1 MYVDRNTLQE
11 YPYHGVFYIPI
22 DDLPED
28 GGLLNDNGS
37 QKEVIL
43 ETICD
48 IQETNKQFSSGV
60 ITSGYTIFFPTPT
73 REKEDGSAEE
83 YINDKLKPGIRFRAT
98 MYNLAVE
105 GMVTGVYPTQMH
117 GCTAYIKGTDV

>member
-1 MYVDRNTLQE
+1 MYVDRNALQE

-37 QKEVIL
+37 QEEVVL

-48 IQETNKQFSSGV
+48 IQETNKVFSSGV

-73 REKEDGSAEE
+73 R
-83 YINDKLKPGIRFRAT
+83 

>member
-1 MYVDRNTLQE
+1 MDVSSSLEVSMKAR
-11 YPYHGVFYIPI
+11 I
-22 DDLPED
+22 
-28 GGLLNDNGS
+28 
-37 QKEVIL
+37 QKRIE
-43 ETICD
+43 E
-48 IQETNKQFSSGV
+48 
-60 ITSGYTIFFPTPT
+60 TIFFPTPT

-117 GCTAYIKGTDV
+117 GCTAEIKGTDV

>member
-1 MYVDRNTLQE
+1 M
-11 YPYHGVFYIPI
+11 
-22 DDLPED
+22 
-28 GGLLNDNGS
+28 
-37 QKEVIL
+37 
-43 ETICD
+43 
-48 IQETNKQFSSGV
+48 

-117 GCTAYIKGTDV
+117 GCTAEIKGTDV

>member
-1 MYVDRNTLQE
+1 M
-11 YPYHGVFYIPI
+11 
-22 DDLPED
+22 
-28 GGLLNDNGS
+28 
-37 QKEVIL
+37 
-43 ETICD
+43 
-48 IQETNKQFSSGV
+48 FSSGV